1 MSLQYI
7 DEADAS
13 LNRGTVASGE
23 TIHEGELV
31 VADDG
36 EDGNVYRR
44 ADPSAGETPIGI
56 VVHDSGG
63 DSIVEHDEDYVDYD
77 DLWKYE
83 AGEDFYYQ
91 PLASV
96 DNIMPP
102 SMTDNGTD
110 PAPSFLEGSIVGY
123 VTINGETEI
132 VEEGYTD
139 DAGDTYNDDGGAGD
153 WVALGRV
160 DQRPQETRIGS
171 SFGIRVP
178 TRLDADLYAQ

>member
-83 AGEDFYYQ
+83 AGEDFHYQ

-102 SMTDNGTD
+102 SLTDNGTD
-110 PAPSFLEGSIVGY
+110 PAP
-123 VTINGETEI
+123 
-132 VEEGYTD
+132 
-139 DAGDTYNDDGGAGD
+139 
-153 WVALGRV
+153 
-160 DQRPQETRIGS
+160 
-171 SFGIRVP
+171 
-178 TRLDADLYAQ
+178 